1 MKYEKRFN
9 DADMIFHYTKL
20 EIGLECI
27 LKSKQLRFTKY
38 KDSKEPHESNKRN
51 FALQSS
57 IINNWNEF
65 WEKRDS
71 FEKEINVIIQQ
82 KLRMTC
88 FCRNLKNYPSYLH
101 SRMWSQYAD
110 NHRGICLA
118 FSKKALQKA
127 VRKQFKSDFKKNGI
141 VKYYPHKDIRFDKM
155 YKYQASTI
163 NYSDSDCDNDIIKK
177 HLEIN
182 YKYLFFKKH
191 RDYRDEAEYRFIV
204 LDMDNKFK
212 YLDIS
217 DCLVGIILGHSFPPI
232 YLSIVESIKSDFK
245 NIIIRDQV
253 RICDDGDMTLSR

>member
-1 MKYEKRFN
+1 MKNEELFN
-9 DADMIFHYTKL
+9 NKDTIFHYTKL
-20 EIGLECI
+20 ETAFEKI
-27 LKSKQLRFTKY
+27 LKNKQLRFTKY
-38 KDSKEPHESNKRN
+38 IDSKDPHEYKKRN
-51 FALQSS
+51 FALTIQGNISWS
-57 IINNWNEF
+57 QFDEKLLQANKDIN
-65 WEKRDS
+65 KM
-71 FEKEINVIIQQ
+71 IQN
-82 KLRMTC
+82 KLRMIC
-88 FCRNLKNYPSYLH
+88 FCRNITNCSGYLH
-101 SRMWSQYAD
+101 PRMWNQYAD
-110 NHRGICLA
+110 NHRGVCLA

-127 VRKQFKSDFKKNGI
+127 VRKKQSQSDFKKNGI

-163 NYSDSDCDNDIIKK
+163 NYTNPNHDIIKE
-177 HLEIN
+177 HLNIN

-253 RICDDGDMTLSR
+253 HICDDGDMTLTR